1 MQGWKGYQGHE
12 VLQQMRLE
20 EDLKKIEEM
29 QQKTCTD
36 KNNSVHLRCTKE
48 TKEG

>member
-20 EDLKKIEEM
+20 EDLRKIKEK

-36 KNNSVHLRCTKE
+36 KNKGVYLGCTKE